1 MYNFEK
7 VELVKIKFLTKIV
20 AKAVRGISG
29 DNLNK
34 LERQFSMERDSFSR
48 QGKMACDIK
57 TVDSSGCLS
66 Q

>member
-1 MYNFEK
+1 M
-7 VELVKIKFLTKIV
+7 
-20 AKAVRGISG
+20 RGISG

-34 LERQFSMERDSFSR
+34 PERQFSMDRDYFSR

-57 TVDSSGCLS
+57 TVDNSGWLR